1 MQSGHLGNSE
11 RDVVLTKFQ
20 SPIAIMQSGH
30 SLYLGTF
37 IKNRKLLTY
46 VTVLFYG
53 TPTDVYT
60 LFEKKFVN

>member
-1 MQSGHLGNSE
+1 MQSGHFKNNDDFVEVNIKL
-11 RDVVLTKFQ
+11 FQ

-37 IKNRKLLTY
+37 INNTKLLTY

-53 TPTDVYT
+53 TPTGVYT
-60 LFEKKFVN
+60 LLKFVN